1 MIVIILD
8 VLFVYAIRNRLRYFV
23 MNNAINND
31 TMLEAIA
38 KKFHEIDNVY
48 YDSIK
53 HRLRC
58 IDYVINLFV

>member
-1 MIVIILD
+1 MFYLSTI
-8 VLFVYAIRNRLRYFV
+8 FVYAIRNRLEYFV

-38 KKFHEIDNVY
+38 KKFHEMNNVY

-53 HRLRC
+53 HRLRY
-58 IDYVINLFV
+58 IDYVINLFI